1 MRLSRPVLTAT
12 GIILLV
18 TGVVALEGGIP
29 IWVLAAD
36 GEHLLAQRFVLI
48 QLKQVGVFAVGW
60 GTGVLGWLVTGD
72 KALIYLF
79 VRVPKAWSLWR
90 KGFFTSTLPV
100 WKYFFGGVLLTVLG
114 IILSRHVWGI
124 WIGAFDTG
132 MLAGV
137 VVGTIHSLSR
147 IREVGDRMSFLEANQ
162 RHLNDDRISVF
173 SQHDQS

>member
-1 MRLSRPVLTAT
+1 MRLSRPVLTVT
-12 GIILLV
+12 GIVLLV
-18 TGVVALEGGIP
+18 AGVVALEGGIP

-36 GEHLLAQRFVLI
+36 GEYPLARRFVLI
-48 QLKQVGVFAVGW
+48 QLEQVGVFAVGW
-60 GTGVLGWLVTGD
+60 GTGVMGWLVTGD

-79 VRVPKAWSLWR
+79 VRLPKAWGLWR
-90 KGFFTSTLPV
+90 RGSFTSTLPV
-100 WKYFFGGVLLTVLG
+100 WKYFFGSILRIVLG

-147 IREVGDRMSFLEANQ
+147 IRGSGDRMSFLEANQ
-162 RHLNDDRISVF
+162 RHLNNDRISVF
-173 SQHDQS
+173 SQRDQS